1 MRVPWKIAVP
11 ISCIALIS
19 GAAVAWQVLRVRAN
33 GLKLAQDATVCRVR
47 AEQGDAKAEANL
59 GNMYSH
65 GQGVPQD
72 YAEAV
77 RWYRKAADQGDANGQ
92 DGLASMYYY
101 GDGVPTDY
109 AEALRWYSQAADQG
123 NAKAENGIALMYS
136 QGLGVSQDYA
146 EALRWYRKATDQGY
160 AKAEYNLGNMYYY
173 GRGVPQNRTE
183 AERWYHKAADQG
195 DEYAQRALGLRGSG
209 LSSVG
214 MITLSGLF
222 VACLWALKDPISP
235 QRSLRYRQQPAL
247 TMAGI
252 CGLAYIGLSLY
263 GAFGIFQS
271 ALRVNAF
278 NFVKNL
284 VAGIA
289 MATLICMLRPKSV
302 KVVLGIS
309 GVLLIGIDLIVI
321 WSHELT
327 RFVTTIRGFSSVN
340 GLLIGMAVP
349 LAIFLWREN
358 IKRARDKQA
367 AG

>member
-19 GAAVAWQVLRVRAN
+19 GAAVTWQVFRVRAH
-33 GLKLAQDATVCRVR
+33 GLRLAQDATVYRLR
-47 AEQGDAKAEANL
+47 AEQGDAKAQANL

-72 YAEAV
+72 YAEAFRWYRKASDQGYAQAQYNLGNMYYHGRWV
-77 RWYRKAADQGDANGQ
+77 PQDYVEALRWYRKAADQGDA
-92 DGLASMYYY
+92 
-101 GDGVPTDY
+101 
-109 AEALRWYSQAADQG
+109 
-123 NAKAENGIALMYS
+123 KAENAIALVYS
-136 QGLGVSQDYA
+136 QGLGVPQDHA
-146 EALRWYRKATDQGY
+146 EALRWYRKASDQDY
-160 AKAEYNLGNMYYY
+160 APAQYNLGDMYYY
-173 GRGVPQNRTE
+173 GRGVPQDRAE
-183 AERWYHKAADQG
+183 AERLYHKAADQG

-209 LSSVG
+209 LSRLG

-222 VACLWALKDPISP
+222 LACLWALKDSISP
-235 QRSLRYRQQPAL
+235 HRSLRHRQQPAL

-252 CGLAYIGLSLY
+252 CGLASIGLSLY
-263 GAFGIFQS
+263 GGFGIFQS

-284 VAGIA
+284 VTGIA

-302 KVVLGIS
+302 KVALGIS
-309 GVLLIGIDLIVI
+309 GVLLIGTDFIVI
-321 WSHELT
+321 WRHALT
-327 RFVTTIRGFSSVN
+327 RFITTIRGFSSVN
-340 GLLIGMAVP
+340 GLLIGMTVP
-349 LAIFLWREN
+349 LAIFLWREK

>member
-59 GNMYSH
+59 ANMYSH

-77 RWYRKAADQGDANGQ
+77 RWYRKAADQGDPQGQ
-92 DGLASMYYY
+92 DGLAFMYFR
-101 GDGVPTDY
+101 GQGVP
-109 AEALRWYSQAADQG
+109 
-123 NAKAENGIALMYS
+123 
-136 QGLGVSQDYA
+136 QDYA
-146 EALRWYRKATDQGY
+146 EAVHWYRKAADQGY
-160 AKAEYNLGNMYYY
+160 ARSQYNLGNMYYY
-173 GRGVPQNRTE
+173 GQGLPQDR
-183 AERWYHKAADQG
+183 ADAGRWYHKAADQG
-195 DEYAQRALGLRGSG
+195 DEYAQRALGLKGPG
-209 LSSVG
+209 LSSLG
-214 MITLSGLF
+214 AITLSAMFLG
-222 VACLWALKDPISP
+222 CLWALKDFLSP
-235 QRSLRYRQQPAL
+235 QPSLRHRQQRAL
-247 TMAGI
+247 TLAGL
-252 CGLAYIGLSLY
+252 CGVGYIGLSLY
-263 GAFGIFQS
+263 GAFGIFPS
-271 ALRVNAF
+271 VLTVNAF
-278 NFVKNL
+278 HFVKNL

-309 GVLLIGIDLIVI
+309 GVLLIGTDLIVI
-321 WSHELT
+321 WRHALT
-327 RFVTTIRGFSSVN
+327 RFITTIRGFSSVN

-349 LAIFLWREN
+349 FAIFLWREN